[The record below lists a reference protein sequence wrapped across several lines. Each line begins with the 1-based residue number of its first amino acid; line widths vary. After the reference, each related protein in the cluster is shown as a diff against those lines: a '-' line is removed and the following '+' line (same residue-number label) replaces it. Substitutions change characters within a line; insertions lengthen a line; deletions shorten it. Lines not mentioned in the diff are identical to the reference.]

1 MDWIVPVAGKGEHW
15 RERRR
20 LLDRSLR
27 PGATAS
33 HGRVIE
39 EKTRTFLSRLLATPK
54 NFRAHID
61 LSVLSHLSIQR
72 PLTHM

>member
-1 MDWIVPVAGKGEHW
+1 MDWIVPLTRKGEYW

-27 PGATAS
+27 PGSTAS

-39 EKTRTFLSRLLATPK
+39 EKTRSFLGRLISTPK
-54 NFRAHID
+54 DFRAHID
-61 LSVLSHLSIQR
+61 LSVFSLR
-72 PLTHM
+72 EFNCR

>member
-1 MDWIVPVAGKGEHW
+1 MDWIVPLARKGEHW
-15 RERRR
+15 RECRR

-39 EKTRTFLSRLLATPK
+39 EKTRAFLGRLLTTPK
-54 NFRAHID
+54 DFRAHID
-61 LSVLSHLSIQR
+61 LSVLSLLSIQR
-72 PLTHM
+72 PLTLM